1 MIERLSIHNG
11 NKRQH
16 SDLFLRSVCQWLLSF
31 SRVHRCLLGCD
42 PNSDE
47 GQFIIDQLPHI
58 PLYEGGVARA
68 DWFID
73 AFFDQSHEHL
83 YEQIHARVL
92 SVVLPT
98 RDMEGK
104 IKCDQILLDQAY
116 MPQTFNHPHFEH
128 HAIPFSPETGPG
140 YFVDLEP
147 FEASE
152 MKAVHKYDQGAV
164 VLFGGSAPFVS
175 ALKMSAQAAML
186 AGAGFVVGV
195 SEEPVPH
202 DNSGVIWAHLREP
215 QSRFYFNRASV
226 FVWGSGLLP
235 NSPLMHWA
243 TDLKGT
249 HIIDAGALTYAQE
262 CQGEK
267 VLLMH
272 AGEMA
277 KFLKTTVDK
286 VNQNRVKSAL
296 KVAKECG
303 GLVLL
308 KGDYPVL
315 AQGSRFHVVNAS
327 FPSLN
332 RAGTGDILSG
342 LVGSFCAQGDEPFQ
356 AVIKALQVGNELS
369 DLGRSVVWEDYEAVF
384 SGH

>member
-1 MIERLSIHNG
+1 MIERLSIHNS

-128 HAIPFSPETGPG
+128 HAIPFSPETGLG

-152 MKAVHKYDQGAV
+152 KKAVHKYDQGAV
-164 VLFGGSAPFVS
+164 VLFGSAPFVS

-186 AGAGFVVGV
+186 AG
-195 SEEPVPH
+195 
-202 DNSGVIWAHLREP
+202 
-215 QSRFYFNRASV
+215 
-226 FVWGSGLLP
+226 
-235 NSPLMHWA
+235 
-243 TDLKGT
+243 
-249 HIIDAGALTYAQE
+249 
-262 CQGEK
+262 
-267 VLLMH
+267 
-272 AGEMA
+272 
-277 KFLKTTVDK
+277 
-286 VNQNRVKSAL
+286 
-296 KVAKECG
+296 
-303 GLVLL
+303 LVLL
-308 KGDYPVL
+308 WVFQKNPCLMTTAVSFGL
-315 AQGSRFHVVNAS
+315 ICAS
-327 FPSLN
+327 HN
-332 RAGTGDILSG
+332 RAFISTEHRFLFG
-342 LVGSFCAQGDEPFQ
+342 
-356 AVIKALQVGNELS
+356 
-369 DLGRSVVWEDYEAVF
+369 DLGYCLI
-384 SGH
+384 HH